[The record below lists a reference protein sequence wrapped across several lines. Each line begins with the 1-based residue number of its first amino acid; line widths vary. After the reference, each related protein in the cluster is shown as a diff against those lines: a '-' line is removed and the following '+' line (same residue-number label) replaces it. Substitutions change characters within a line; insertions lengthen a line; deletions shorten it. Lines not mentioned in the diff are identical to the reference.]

1 MRKEYDLHGAKR
13 GAVVKDTGKQRITIM
28 LDGDVLSA
36 FRNRAAGTGRGY
48 QTLINQALRDYLANG
63 ELEDRLPASYIKFR
77 PMPAFTAQNTE
88 FSGRSSV

>member
-13 GAVVKDTGKQRITIM
+13 GAVVKDPGKQRITIM

-36 FRNRAAGTGRGY
+36 FRDRAAGTGRGY

-63 ELEDRLPASYIKFR
+63 ELEDTLRRVMREELRK
-77 PMPAFTAQNTE
+77 T
-88 FSGRSSV
+88 G